1 MYDCEY
7 VLYYFIALH
16 VYEQITIVYSFQKIK
31 KNILKIHYL
40 KTFIRCIIMNA
51 LISNIQLKWILSWM
65 AFFHVQVNAFI
76 YFFSNLIFDCLWFS
90 FICTYLT
97 VLTINLTLVNIFL
110 MSSFISKYS
119 WTLEKNLH
127 LLSNDEEFTTSIE
140 LSERFNYIV
149 LCQFK

>member
-1 MYDCEY
+1 MSCTKIVKCFYFLYTGMCVFVFRYLFYYYNMYDCEY

-76 YFFSNLIFDCLWFS
+76 YFFSQFDIWLSMIF
-90 FICTYLT
+90 IYL
-97 VLTINLTLVNIFL
+97 
-110 MSSFISKYS
+110 Y
-119 WTLEKNLH
+119 
-127 LLSNDEEFTTSIE
+127 LLN
-140 LSERFNYIV
+140 RFNNKSNS
-149 LCQFK
+149 C

>member
-1 MYDCEY
+1 MSCTKIVKCFYFLYTGMCVFVFRYLFYYYNVYVCEY

-76 YFFSNLIFDCLWFS
+76 YFFFQFDIWLSMIF
-90 FICTYLT
+90 IYL
-97 VLTINLTLVNIFL
+97 
-110 MSSFISKYS
+110 Y
-119 WTLEKNLH
+119 
-127 LLSNDEEFTTSIE
+127 LLN
-140 LSERFNYIV
+140 RFNNKFNS
-149 LCQFK
+149 C

>member
-1 MYDCEY
+1 MNMFYITSLHFMYMNK
-7 VLYYFIALH
+7 LLSSILFKRL
-16 VYEQITIVYSFQKIK
+16 K
-31 KNILKIHYL
+31 KYILKIHYL

-65 AFFHVQVNAFI
+65 AFFHVQVNGFI
-76 YFFSNLIFDCLWFS
+76 YFFSPIW
-90 FICTYLT
+90 YLT
-97 VLTINLTLVNIFL
+97 VYDFHLFVLIKPVLTINLTLVNIFL

-127 LLSNDEEFTTSIE
+127 LLSNDEEFTTSIK

>member
-1 MYDCEY
+1 MCVFVFRYLFYYYNMYDCEY

-65 AFFHVQVNAFI
+65 AFFHVQVGSEKVNLSMSEPWVTHFEAKLEKCVQIVRSWFASI
-76 YFFSNLIFDCLWFS
+76 YDLV
-90 FICTYLT
+90 ICTVGRDDL
-97 VLTINLTLVNIFL
+97 
-110 MSSFISKYS
+110 FI
-119 WTLEKNLH
+119 H
-127 LLSNDEEFTTSIE
+127 CLLF
-140 LSERFNYIV
+140 F
-149 LCQFK
+149 

>member
-1 MYDCEY
+1 MSCTKIVKCFYFLYTGMCVFVFRYLFYYYNMYDCEY

-76 YFFSNLIFDCLWFS
+76 YFFSQFDIWLSMIF
-90 FICTYLT
+90 IYL
-97 VLTINLTLVNIFL
+97 
-110 MSSFISKYS
+110 Y
-119 WTLEKNLH
+119 
-127 LLSNDEEFTTSIE
+127 LLN
-140 LSERFNYIV
+140 RFNNKFNS
-149 LCQFK
+149 C

>member
-1 MYDCEY
+1 MSCTKIVKCFYFLYTGMCVFVFRYLFYYYNMYDCEY

-65 AFFHVQVNAFI
+65 AFFHVQVNGFI
-76 YFFSNLIFDCLWFS
+76 YFFSQFDIWLSMIF
-90 FICTYLT
+90 IYL
-97 VLTINLTLVNIFL
+97 
-110 MSSFISKYS
+110 Y
-119 WTLEKNLH
+119 
-127 LLSNDEEFTTSIE
+127 LLN
-140 LSERFNYIV
+140 RFNNKFNS
-149 LCQFK
+149 C

>member
-1 MYDCEY
+1 MSCTKIVKCFYFLYTGMCVFVFRYLFYYYNMYDCEY

-76 YFFSNLIFDCLWFS
+76 YFFFQFDIWLSMIF
-90 FICTYLT
+90 IYL
-97 VLTINLTLVNIFL
+97 
-110 MSSFISKYS
+110 Y
-119 WTLEKNLH
+119 
-127 LLSNDEEFTTSIE
+127 LLN
-140 LSERFNYIV
+140 RFNNKFNS
-149 LCQFK
+149 C